1 MDGLFTHSRQSR
13 ITRCGDASDR
23 VVHPAAY
30 NRHGTERASRSCDHW
45 PVPEPVDDVL
55 LVRRVESGDSDALR
69 ALYDRYS
76 GIVFGMTYRLLG
88 DRQAAEEC
96 TQDVFVSVWRTARSY
111 EPNRARVSTWLLT
124 IARNRAIDAT
134 RRRAARP
141 VDPHED
147 VRSVDES
154 PDTADVVSTADEAS
168 RVAAAMAELPDPQRE
183 ALSLAYFDGLSH
195 TEIAERLGI
204 PVGTVKGRI
213 RLALDRLRAIAP
225 KYALG
230 AEAEA

>member
-1 MDGLFTHSRQSR
+1 MRDLAD
-13 ITRCGDASDR
+13 DA
-23 VVHPAAY
+23 A
-30 NRHGTERASRSCDHW
+30 
-45 PVPEPVDDVL
+45 
-55 LVRRVESGDSDALR
+55 LVRRLDDGDADALR
-69 ALYDRYS
+69 VLYERYG

-88 DRQAAEEC
+88 DRHAAEEC
-96 TQDVFVSVWRTARSY
+96 TQDVFVSVWRTAGAY
-111 EPNRARVSTWLLT
+111 EPARARVSTWLLT

-147 VRSVDES
+147 VWTTEQA
-154 PDTADVVSTADEAS
+154 PDTADLVSQADEAT
-168 RVAAAMAELPDPQRE
+168 RVAAAMAELPDAQRE

-195 TEIAERLGI
+195 TEIAQRLEV

-225 KYALG
+225 EYALG
-230 AEAEA
+230 TEAEA

>member
-1 MDGLFTHSRQSR
+1 MRW
-13 ITRCGDASDR
+13 
-23 VVHPAAY
+23 
-30 NRHGTERASRSCDHW
+30 HGTPIRSCDD
-45 PVPEPVDDVL
+45 PAVREPADDDAR
-55 LVRRVESGDSDALR
+55 LVRRLDEGDTDALR
-69 ALYDRYS
+69 MLYDRYG

-111 EPNRARVSTWLLT
+111 EPERARVSTWLLT

-141 VDPHED
+141 VDPHEE
-147 VRSVDES
+147 VWATERS
-154 PDTADVVSTADEAS
+154 PDTADLVSEADEAT
-168 RVAAAMAELPDPQRE
+168 RVAAAMAELSEPQRE

-195 TEIAERLGI
+195 TEIAERLGL

-225 KYALG
+225 DYALG
-230 AEAEA
+230 PEAEA

>member
-1 MDGLFTHSRQSR
+1 
-13 ITRCGDASDR
+13 
-23 VVHPAAY
+23 
-30 NRHGTERASRSCDHW
+30 
-45 PVPEPVDDVL
+45 VPEPVDDVL

-124 IARNRAIDAT
+124 IARKRAIDAT

-195 TEIAERLGI
+195 TEIAERLDI

>member
-1 MDGLFTHSRQSR
+1 M
-13 ITRCGDASDR
+13 
-23 VVHPAAY
+23 
-30 NRHGTERASRSCDHW
+30 SCDHSA
-45 PVPEPVDDVL
+45 VPEAVDDAL

-69 ALYDRYS
+69 ALYDRYGS
-76 GIVFGMTYRLLG
+76 IVFGMTFRLLG

-111 EPNRARVSTWLLT
+111 EPERARVSTWLLA

-147 VRSVDES
+147 VWSVDES
-154 PDTADVVSTADEAS
+154 PDTADLVSSADEAS
-168 RVAAAMAELPDPQRE
+168 RVAAAMAELPDAQRE
-183 ALSLAYFDGLSH
+183 ALSLAYFEGLSH
-195 TEIAERLGI
+195 TEIADRLEV

-213 RLALDRLRAIAP
+213 RLALDRLRALAP
-225 KYALG
+225 KYALERETEG
-230 AEAEA
+230 

>member
-1 MDGLFTHSRQSR
+1 MHEP
-13 ITRCGDASDR
+13 GDDA
-23 VVHPAAY
+23 
-30 NRHGTERASRSCDHW
+30 
-45 PVPEPVDDVL
+45 L
-55 LVRRVESGDSDALR
+55 LVRRVHDGDGDALR
-69 ALYDRYS
+69 LLYERYG

-96 TQDVFVSVWRTARSY
+96 TQDVFVSVWRTANAY
-111 EPNRARVSTWLLT
+111 EPARARVSTWLLT

-147 VRSVDES
+147 VWSADES
-154 PDTADVVSTADEAS
+154 PDTADVVSSADEAA
-168 RVAAAMAELPDPQRE
+168 RVAAALAELPDAQRE

-195 TEIAERLGI
+195 SEIAERLSV

-213 RLALDRLRAIAP
+213 RLALERLRAVAP
-225 KYALG
+225 KYALE

>member
-1 MDGLFTHSRQSR
+1 MRSST
-13 ITRCGDASDR
+13 
-23 VVHPAAY
+23 Y
-30 NRHGTERASRSCDHW
+30 KRHGVEPGTMSCDHSG
-45 PVPEPVDDVL
+45 VAEPVDDAV
-55 LVRRVESGDSDALR
+55 LVRRVESGDHDALR
-69 ALYDRYS
+69 VLYDRYAS
-76 GIVFGMTYRLLG
+76 VVFGMTFRLLG

-111 EPNRARVSTWLLT
+111 EPSRAKVSTWLLT

-147 VRSVDES
+147 VWSIDES
-154 PDTADVVSTADEAS
+154 PDTADVVGSADEAS
-168 RVAAAMAELPDPQRE
+168 RIAAALAELPDAQRE

-195 TEIAERLGI
+195 TEIAERLQV

-225 KYALG
+225 KYALD

>member
-1 MDGLFTHSRQSR
+1 M
-13 ITRCGDASDR
+13 
-23 VVHPAAY
+23 
-30 NRHGTERASRSCDHW
+30 
-45 PVPEPVDDVL
+45 PEPGDDAL

-69 ALYDRYS
+69 ALYDRYGS
-76 GIVFGMTYRLLG
+76 IVFGMTFRLLG

-111 EPNRARVSTWLLT
+111 EPERARVSTWLLT

-147 VRSVDES
+147 VWSVDEA
-154 PDTADVVSTADEAS
+154 PDTAELVGSADEAS
-168 RVAAAMAELPDPQRE
+168 RVAAAMAELPDAQRE

-195 TEIAERLGI
+195 TEIAERLHI

-213 RLALDRLRAIAP
+213 RLALDRLRALAP
-225 KYALG
+225 KYALE

>member
-1 MDGLFTHSRQSR
+1 MH
-13 ITRCGDASDR
+13 
-23 VVHPAAY
+23 
-30 NRHGTERASRSCDHW
+30 
-45 PVPEPVDDVL
+45 EPGDDVL
-55 LVRRVESGDSDALR
+55 LVRRVDDGDADALR
-69 ALYDRYS
+69 VLYERYG

-96 TQDVFVSVWRTARSY
+96 TQDVFVSVWRTARAY
-111 EPNRARVSTWLLT
+111 DPERARVSTWLLT

-147 VRSVDES
+147 VWSADES
-154 PDTADVVSTADEAS
+154 PDTADVVSNADEAA
-168 RVAAAMAELPDPQRE
+168 RVAAALAELPEVQRE

-195 TEIAERLGI
+195 SEIAERLRI

-213 RLALDRLRAIAP
+213 RLALERLRSIAP
-225 KYALG
+225 EYALE

>member
-1 MDGLFTHSRQSR
+1 MGCVQ
-13 ITRCGDASDR
+13 
-23 VVHPAAY
+23 PAI
-30 NRHGTERASRSCDHW
+30 RHEPEFRSCDHHA
-45 PVPEPVDDVL
+45 VHETGDDVL
-55 LVRRVESGDSDALR
+55 LVRRVHEGDSDALR
-69 ALYDRYS
+69 LLYERYG
-76 GIVFGMTYRLLG
+76 GIVFGLTYRLLG

-111 EPNRARVSTWLLT
+111 EPERARVSTWLLT

-147 VRSVDES
+147 IWSADES
-154 PDTADVVSTADEAS
+154 PDTADLVSSADEAA
-168 RVAAAMAELPDPQRE
+168 RVAAAMAELPDAQRE

-195 TEIAERLGI
+195 TEIAERLRI

-213 RLALDRLRAIAP
+213 RLALDRLRAVAP
-225 KYALG
+225 KYAL
-230 AEAEA
+230 EAEADA